1 MTYDL
6 KAYGKLLAETLPAVI
21 ESEDEYNRLEEVF
34 NRLISKGEDRLSP
47 EETRLLALLATLLE
61 SYESTRLS
69 ELPDS
74 SPLVRLKF
82 LMAENNLRQKDVVDI
97 FGNQSVASEVLSGKR
112 NIARQHAIRLAE
124 RFSVSADLFI

>member
-1 MTYDL
+1 MAYNI

-21 ESEDEYNRLEEVF
+21 ESEAEYGRLEEVYDG
-34 NRLISKGEDRLSP
+34 LLSKGEDRLSP
-47 EETRLLALLATLLE
+47 EESRLLALLATLLE
-61 SYESTRLS
+61 GFESTRLS
-69 ELPDS
+69 ALPDS

-112 NIARQHAIRLAE
+112 NISRRHAIRLAE
-124 RFSVSADLFI
+124 RFSVSADLFL